1 MADPVKYLS
10 QELVLSTV
18 TANTVSTASL
28 VRLFNTDTANSVLV
42 TLKNSGGTTLANFT
56 LGHSGT
62 GLCTVDVIKQPTDTL
77 TITGTLAA
85 SGCKAVSIGYY

>member
-1 MADPVKYLS
+1 MADPVKFLS
-10 QELVLSTV
+10 QEIALSTSV
-18 TANTVSTASL
+18 ANTVGLASL

-42 TLKNSGGTTLANFT
+42 TLKNSGGTTLATFT

-62 GLCTVDVIKQPTDTL
+62 GFCTVDAIKQPTDTL

-85 SGCKAVSIGYY
+85 SGCKATSIGYY